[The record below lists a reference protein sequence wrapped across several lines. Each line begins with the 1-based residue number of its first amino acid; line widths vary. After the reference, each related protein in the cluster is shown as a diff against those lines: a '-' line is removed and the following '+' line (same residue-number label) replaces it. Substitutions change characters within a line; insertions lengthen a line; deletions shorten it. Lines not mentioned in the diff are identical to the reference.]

1 MVTTR
6 RASKAKAQVDSMGL
20 FRVLADAEIGVIADL
35 LPQDAAGR
43 LESTCSGL
51 LRVVRLQ
58 RSRLALPSV
67 AASVKG
73 LERCDVVDG
82 WLAALER
89 YPLASYVDGSSVRE
103 DVFDILLVGLGAAL
117 SAGRFKVL
125 ARVGAPPECSDILRY
140 QLEQSFQIETEPSL
154 SDGMRCTAT
163 TGRCRCGKL
172 KLARCLSLSHLR
184 ICGRAWEAHAPRP
197 QVQCRLC
204 QRRASSNSS
213 T

>member
-51 LRVVRLQ
+51 LRVVRSQ

-89 YPLASYVDGSSVRE
+89 YPLASYVDGSSVRD

-117 SAGRFKVL
+117 SAGRFKVIEFL
-125 ARVGAPPECSDILRY
+125 FGTLSTALCYTPEASRHSTLPSATAR
-140 QLEQSFQIETEPSL
+140 
-154 SDGMRCTAT
+154 
-163 TGRCRCGKL
+163 
-172 KLARCLSLSHLR
+172 
-184 ICGRAWEAHAPRP
+184 RP
-197 QVQCRLC
+197 QI
-204 QRRASSNSS
+204 
-213 T
+213 

>member
-51 LRVVRLQ
+51 LRVVRSQ
-58 RSRLALPSV
+58 RSRLVLPSV

-89 YPLASYVDGSSVRE
+89 YPLASYVDGRSVRD

-154 SDGMRCTAT
+154 SDGMRRKGVRLQRDGA
-163 TGRCRCGKL
+163 GVGSSSWR
-172 KLARCLSLSHLR
+172 AASLSPT
-184 ICGRAWEAHAPRP
+184 CGSAGAHGKRTRP
-197 QVQCRLC
+197 ALPPL
-204 QRRASSNSS
+204 
-213 T
+213 

>member
-6 RASKAKAQVDSMGL
+6 RASKAKAQIDSMGL

-51 LRVVRLQ
+51 LRVVRSQ
-58 RSRLALPSV
+58 RSRLALPSI

-89 YPLASYVDGSSVRE
+89 YPLASYVDGSSVRD

-154 SDGMRCTAT
+154 SDGMGSSSWRA
-163 TGRCRCGKL
+163 
-172 KLARCLSLSHLR
+172 ASLSPS
-184 ICGRAWEAHAPRP
+184 CGSAGAHGKRTRP
-197 QVQCRLC
+197 ALPPL
-204 QRRASSNSS
+204 
-213 T
+213 